1 MQLFERWNLQMQHV
15 VALRAGLD
23 TSVLPPSAAS
33 MKGQPS
39 SLRYDHVA
47 LMQ

>member
-33 MKGQPS
+33 MKQWPNHDMDGV
-39 SLRYDHVA
+39 LG
-47 LMQ
+47 